1 MFQHNL
7 LTIWRSFN
15 RFRSV
20 FVINLVGLSSGLACV
35 LLIYLW
41 VKDEMSVD
49 KFHEHDKRLFQ
60 VMVNEQRNGSVKTT
74 GQTPLFA
81 GAAMADELP
90 EIEYAVVTTPPA
102 FFPAFTLSQEGT
114 QARGT
119 GKYAGKDFF
128 NIFSYD
134 LIDGDKD
141 HVLADKH
148 SVVLSET
155 MARKLFGTTENLS
168 GKVLEYRIFDIKK
181 QVAVSGIF
189 RDVPA
194 NASEHFDMVFPF
206 EAFEDMMGMT
216 QAPVNWDAP
225 APFYLYIALKGDAI
239 DEAVNSKLANFIK
252 RKSNTSP
259 FTLFLVRY
267 SDQYLYGRYDNGIP
281 AGGRIEYIQLVS
293 VIALFILVIA
303 CVNFM
308 NLFTAKASARIKA
321 VGIKKAVGASRKTLV
336 VQYLAEALLMSA
348 VSLVIA
354 ILVTDLLLPAFNNV
368 TGKSIALTFDFE
380 TIAAMVTITL
390 ATGIMAGL
398 YPSLHLSGYNAVA
411 GLKGKITDATHE
423 VWVRKGLVIF
433 QFAISVVLI
442 ASVLVVHRQ
451 VEYVLQKDLGY
462 NKENLLYFEA
472 DGKVA
477 ENPEAFLAEVRKIP
491 GVASASSMLGDLTGR
506 GNGLPGSIL
515 WEGRQV
521 VIHSAAVNYNMLE
534 TLGVRLKQG
543 RFFSDLL
550 DHGDDTLKCILNEAA
565 VETLSLEDPV
575 GKKVGGLEVIGVVG
589 DFHFQSLHESV
600 KPFSFRLEPHYA
612 LGIWLR
618 IDPGTTASTLERIR
632 HCYQRFNPGLPL
644 DFTFLDQA
652 YQAQYAAEQK
662 VRTLSQYFAALA
674 IIISCLGLFGLAAFT
689 TDRRKKEIGI
699 RKVMGSSTAGIVTLL
714 SGDFIRLVIA
724 AMVIAFPVAYFI
736 SAQWLGSFA
745 YKITMQWWYFAGAGI
760 IALLIAGMTVGAQ
773 AIRAARANPTQCL
786 KEE

>member
-7 LTIWRSFN
+7 LTIWRSFR

-49 KFHEHDKRLFQ
+49 KFHEHDGRLFQ

-74 GQTPLFA
+74 GQAPLFT
-81 GAAMADELP
+81 GAVMADEFP

-102 FFPAFTLSQEGT
+102 FFPAFTLSQADT
-114 QARGT
+114 QAKGT

-128 NIFSYD
+128 NLFSYN
-134 LIDGDKD
+134 LIQGSEDV
-141 HVLADKH
+141 VLADKH

-155 MARKLFGTTENLS
+155 MALKLFGTTENLS
-168 GKVLEYRIFDIKK
+168 GKVLEYRIFDIRK
-181 QVAVSGIF
+181 QAVVSGVF

-206 EAFEDMMGMT
+206 EAFEDMMGMA

-225 APFYLYIALKGDAI
+225 SPFCWYLGLKP
-239 DEAVNSKLANFIK
+239 EVNEGAFNNKITNFIK
-252 RKSNTSP
+252 RKSSTSP
-259 FTLFLVRY
+259 FTLLLARY
-267 SDQYLYGRYDNGIP
+267 SDQYLYGRYDNGVP
-281 AGGRIEYIQLVS
+281 AGGRIEYVRLFSI
-293 VIALFILVIA
+293 IALFILVIA

-321 VGIKKAVGASRKTLV
+321 VGIKKAVGASRRTLV
-336 VQYLAEALLMSA
+336 MQYLAEALLMSA
-348 VSLVIA
+348 MSLFIA
-354 ILVTDLLLPAFNNV
+354 ILMTDLLLPAFNNI
-368 TGKSIALTFDFE
+368 TGKSIALSFNFE
-380 TIAAMVTITL
+380 TIAAMVTVTL
-390 ATGIMAGL
+390 AAGIMAGL
-398 YPSLHLSGYNAVA
+398 YPSLHLSGYNAVE
-411 GLKGKITDATHE
+411 GLKGKLTGATHE

-433 QFAISVVLI
+433 QFAISVILI
-442 ASVLVVHRQ
+442 AAVLVVHRQ
-451 VEYVLQKDLGY
+451 VEYVLHKDLGY

-477 ENPEAFLAEVRKIP
+477 ENPEAFLAEVRKVP
-491 GVASASSMLGDLTGR
+491 GVTSASSMLGDLTGR

-612 LGIWLR
+612 LGIWVR

-632 HCYQRFNPGLPL
+632 NCYRRFNPGLPL

-662 VRTLSQYFAALA
+662 VSALSQYFATLA
-674 IIISCLGLFGLAAFT
+674 IIISSLGLFGLAAFT

-699 RKVMGSSTAGIVTLL
+699 RKVMGSSTTGIVALL

-724 AMVIAFPVAYFI
+724 AMVLALPAAYFI
-736 SAQWLGSFA
+736 TAQWLDSFA
-745 YKITMQWWYFAGAGI
+745 YKITMQWWYFIGAGV
-760 IALLIAGMTVGAQ
+760 IAVVIAGLTVGTQ
-773 AIRAARANPTQCL
+773 AIRAAKANPIQSL